1 MANPMSEHPLE
12 WHMHLVDFLQ
22 YDLEQYELANPYVGQ
37 RHKDRISEAITEL
50 DDYWS
55 LGGVA
60 DG

>member
-1 MANPMSEHPLE
+1 
-12 WHMHLVDFLQ
+12 MHLVDFLQ

-37 RHKDRISEAITEL
+37 RHKSRISETISDL